1 MSVQVG
7 QRVTFHNNDTIAHL
21 IAGGPDPGHPD
32 CLEIDSVN
40 FLAPGERRDT
50 RPFPA
55 ARTCDFHDHS
65 VLSPIYTGRIVI
77 R

>member
-7 QRVTFHNNDTIAHL
+7 QRVTFLNNDVIAHL
-21 IAGGPDPGHPD
+21 IAGGPDPAHPD
-32 CLEIDSVN
+32 CPEIDSVN

-55 ARTCDFHDHS
+55 ARTCEFHDHS
-65 VLSPIYTGRIVI
+65 ILSPIFTGRIVI